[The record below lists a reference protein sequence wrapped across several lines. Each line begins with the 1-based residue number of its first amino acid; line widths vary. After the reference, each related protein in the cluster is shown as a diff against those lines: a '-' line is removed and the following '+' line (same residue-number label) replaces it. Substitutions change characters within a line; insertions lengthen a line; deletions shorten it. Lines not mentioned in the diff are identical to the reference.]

1 MKDFKGIQLTQNC
14 VNVEMV
20 MAMAFFGRNRMNE
33 TALSYKHILF
43 FHYNTQVPATLL
55 LWNSIM

>member
-1 MKDFKGIQLTQNC
+1 MKDFKGILLTQNC

-33 TALSYKHILF
+33 TALSYKHIPF
-43 FHYNTQVPATLL
+43 LL
-55 LWNSIM
+55 LQHTSASHTAAVE